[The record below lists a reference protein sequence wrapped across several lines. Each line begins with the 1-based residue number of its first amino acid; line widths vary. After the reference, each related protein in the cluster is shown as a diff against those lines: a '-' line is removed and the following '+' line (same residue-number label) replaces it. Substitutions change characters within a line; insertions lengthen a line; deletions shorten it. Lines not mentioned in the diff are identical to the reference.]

1 MGSFLGHGE
10 RAGLGSGAARR
21 GKGTGGEMK
30 KRVLTVFAVALL
42 AVVAS
47 AYQNEEPGFR
57 GHDWGMTPPK
67 AWGLPVLTDSSFGG
81 IRLYEDPAE
90 SRTMGCASLDS
101 VDYGF
106 WQGRLSDV
114 RVVVRG
120 YDNYKCVFDTL
131 KERFGEG
138 VQPNPSVVR
147 YVWTGGVT
155 TMVLAY
161 DPQVKKGYLT
171 LISKGMLSEQRA
183 WERAQET
190 KATPTP

>member
-1 MGSFLGHGE
+1 
-10 RAGLGSGAARR
+10 
-21 GKGTGGEMK
+21 
-30 KRVLTVFAVALL
+30 
-42 AVVAS
+42 
-47 AYQNEEPGFR
+47 
-57 GHDWGMTPPK
+57 
-67 AWGLPVLTDSSFGG
+67 
-81 IRLYEDPAE
+81 
-90 SRTMGCASLDS
+90 MGCASLDS

-131 KERFGEG
+131 KERFGDG

-147 YVWTGGVT
+147 YVWAGGVT